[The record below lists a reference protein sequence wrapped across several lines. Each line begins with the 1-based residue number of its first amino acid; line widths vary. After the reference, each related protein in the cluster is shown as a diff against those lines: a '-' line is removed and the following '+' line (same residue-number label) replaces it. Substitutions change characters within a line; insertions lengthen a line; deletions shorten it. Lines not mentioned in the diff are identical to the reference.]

1 MIREISR
8 RKCLRL
14 WLCKPEYMERTKW
27 ENRFVLLRFR
37 KKNYMM
43 FLKDLKRYQMER
55 LYDKLK
61 AYSESDF
68 YAFHM
73 PGHKRNKALLG
84 IELPYDLDIT
94 EIDGFDDLHHAD
106 GILKEEQER
115 AARVFGAEESHF
127 LVNGSTAGIL
137 SAVMGCTHRGDKI
150 LVARHCHKSIYHAI
164 YMNGLV
170 PRYVYPEF
178 DISMHMNGEISKE
191 DVAKA
196 LAAEPD
202 IKAVV
207 IVSPNYDG
215 VVSDVKG
222 IAEVV
227 HSYGIPLI
235 VDEAH
240 GAHFGFDPYFPESAN
255 MYGADLVINSLH
267 KTLPALTQTALL
279 HVNGDMVK
287 RRKVKQYLDMLQTS
301 SPSYILM
308 ASIDACIGMLEETLE
323 THSDARS
330 DYKYKNI
337 FSEYANR
344 IEALRKDLKRLKY
357 LKIIQTDNTDRYDRS
372 KFVISVKHAPMSSHE
387 LYKILLHRYHLQME
401 MLAGTYVLAMTTVGD
416 TQEGLDRLRDA
427 LLEIDKEID
436 TRQGRS
442 AAIETDLPL
451 SGRQPALEKVWTIA
465 EAVNRRDKIQKR
477 SFEDSIGCISVEYAY
492 LYPPGSPL
500 IVPGERITK
509 EAVEI
514 LHWYQDHDF
523 SIEGLQSEDG
533 IEVWIDG

>member
-1 MIREISR
+1 
-8 RKCLRL
+8 
-14 WLCKPEYMERTKW
+14 
-27 ENRFVLLRFR
+27 
-37 KKNYMM
+37 
-43 FLKDLKRYQMER
+43 MER

-61 AYSESDF
+61 AYSVSDF

-73 PGHKRNKALLG
+73 PGHKRNKSLLG

-137 SAVMGCTHRGDKI
+137 SAVMGCTRRGDKI

-196 LAAEPD
+196 LEAEPD

-240 GAHFGFDPYFPESAN
+240 GPHFGFHPAFPERAN
-255 MYGADLVINSLH
+255 DLGADVVINSLH
-267 KTLPALTQTALL
+267 KTLPSLTQTAIL
-279 HVNGDMVK
+279 HINGK
-287 RRKVKQYLDMLQTS
+287 FANRRRIKKYLDMLQSS

-308 ASIDACIGMLEETLE
+308 SSIDACIGLLEETQKEQVQEDESE
-323 THSDARS
+323 TYSDARS
-330 DYKYKNI
+330 DCKYKNI
-337 FSEYANR
+337 FSEYAKR

-357 LKIIQTDNTDRYDRS
+357 LKIIQTDHTDRYDRS

-387 LYKILLHRYHLQME
+387 LYDILLHKYHLQME

-416 TQEGLDRLRDA
+416 TGEGLNRLRDA
-427 LLEIDKEID
+427 LLEIDTELDRRTVKEQEKKD
-436 TRQGRS
+436 LLTDS
-442 AAIETDLPL
+442 DLPL
-451 SGRQPALEKVWTIA
+451 SGRQPSLEKVWTIA
-465 EAVNRRDKIQKR
+465 EAVNCKDAEQCGLRSYENGKDAFPFGRTGHAEKR
-477 SFEDSIGCISVEYAY
+477 TFTDSIGCISLEYAY

-514 LHWYQDHDF
+514 LHWYQEHDF

>member
-1 MIREISR
+1 M
-8 RKCLRL
+8 
-14 WLCKPEYMERTKW
+14 
-27 ENRFVLLRFR
+27 
-37 KKNYMM
+37 
-43 FLKDLKRYQMER
+43 
-55 LYDKLK
+55 
-61 AYSESDF
+61 
-68 YAFHM
+68 
-73 PGHKRNKALLG
+73 
-84 IELPYDLDIT
+84 
-94 EIDGFDDLHHAD
+94 
-106 GILKEEQER
+106 
-115 AARVFGAEESHF
+115 
-127 LVNGSTAGIL
+127 
-137 SAVMGCTHRGDKI
+137 
-150 LVARHCHKSIYHAI
+150 
-164 YMNGLV
+164 
-170 PRYVYPEF
+170 
-178 DISMHMNGEISKE
+178 
-191 DVAKA
+191 
-196 LAAEPD
+196 
-202 IKAVV
+202 
-207 IVSPNYDG
+207 IVSPTYDG
-215 VVSDVKG
+215 VVSDIEK
-222 IAEVV
+222 IAEIV
-227 HSYGIPLI
+227 HAKGCPLI

-240 GAHFGFDPYFPESAN
+240 GAHFGFDPYFPKSAN
-255 MYGADLVINSLH
+255 IYGADLVINSLH

-514 LHWYQDHDF
+514 LHWYQEHDF

>member
-1 MIREISR
+1 M
-8 RKCLRL
+8 
-14 WLCKPEYMERTKW
+14 
-27 ENRFVLLRFR
+27 
-37 KKNYMM
+37 
-43 FLKDLKRYQMER
+43 
-55 LYDKLK
+55 
-61 AYSESDF
+61 
-68 YAFHM
+68 
-73 PGHKRNKALLG
+73 
-84 IELPYDLDIT
+84 
-94 EIDGFDDLHHAD
+94 
-106 GILKEEQER
+106 
-115 AARVFGAEESHF
+115 
-127 LVNGSTAGIL
+127 
-137 SAVMGCTHRGDKI
+137 
-150 LVARHCHKSIYHAI
+150 
-164 YMNGLV
+164 
-170 PRYVYPEF
+170 
-178 DISMHMNGEISKE
+178 
-191 DVAKA
+191 
-196 LAAEPD
+196 
-202 IKAVV
+202 
-207 IVSPNYDG
+207 IVSPTYDG
-215 VVSDVKG
+215 VVSDIEK
-222 IAEVV
+222 IAEIV
-227 HSYGIPLI
+227 HAKGCPLI

-240 GAHFGFDPYFPESAN
+240 GAHFGFDPYFPKSAN
-255 MYGADLVINSLH
+255 IYGADLVINSLH

-387 LYKILLHRYHLQME
+387 LYEILLHRYHLQME

-436 TRQGRS
+436 TRQGRP

-465 EAVNRRDKIQKR
+465 EAVNRTDKIQKR

-514 LHWYQDHDF
+514 LHWYQEHDF

>member
-1 MIREISR
+1 MR
-8 RKCLRL
+8 
-14 WLCKPEYMERTKW
+14 
-27 ENRFVLLRFR
+27 
-37 KKNYMM
+37 
-43 FLKDLKRYQMER
+43 R
-55 LYDKLK
+55 LYKELENYGK
-61 AYSESDF
+61 SDF
-68 YAFHM
+68 YPFHM
-73 PGHKRNKALLG
+73 PGHKRNKAC
-84 IELPYDLDIT
+84 IEGDFPIERDIT
-94 EIDGFDDLHHAD
+94 EIDGFDDLHHSE
-106 GILKEEQER
+106 GILLEAQNALSRMYGTRKS
-115 AARVFGAEESHF
+115 FFS
-127 LVNGSTAGIL
+127 VNGSTAGIL
-137 SAVMGCTHRGDKI
+137 TAISASVKKGGQI
-150 LVARHCHKSIYHAI
+150 LVARNCHKAVYHAI
-164 YMNGLV
+164 YLRELV
-170 PRYVYPEF
+170 PTYIYPQSDNDLGINGSISVSRVERYLEENPKIE
-178 DISMHMNGEISKE
+178 
-191 DVAKA
+191 
-196 LAAEPD
+196 
-202 IKAVV
+202 AVL
-207 IVSPNYDG
+207 ITSPTYDG
-215 VVSDVKG
+215 VVSDVRQ
-222 IAEVV
+222 IAEAV
-227 HSYGIPLI
+227 HKYGIPLI

-240 GAHFGFDPYFPESAN
+240 GAHFGFDPYFPKSAN
-255 MYGADLVINSLH
+255 IYGADLVINSLH

-387 LYKILLHRYHLQME
+387 LYEILLHRYHLQME

-436 TRQGRS
+436 TRQGRP

-500 IVPGERITK
+500 IVPGARITK

-514 LHWYQDHDF
+514 LHWYQEHDF
-523 SIEGLQSEDG
+523 SIEGLQAEDG

>member
-1 MIREISR
+1 
-8 RKCLRL
+8 
-14 WLCKPEYMERTKW
+14 
-27 ENRFVLLRFR
+27 
-37 KKNYMM
+37 
-43 FLKDLKRYQMER
+43 MER

-222 IAEVV
+222 IAEVA
-227 HSYGIPLI
+227 HSYRIPLI

-240 GAHFGFDPYFPESAN
+240 GPHFGFHPAFPGRAN
-255 MYGADLVINSLH
+255 DLGADVVINSLH
-267 KTLPALTQTALL
+267 KTLPSLTQTAIL
-279 HVNGDMVK
+279 HINGKLANRRSIWICYRVAVHPIFSWQVWMPVWILWMENVK
-287 RRKVKQYLDMLQTS
+287 MHLNFMWR
-301 SPSYILM
+301 
-308 ASIDACIGMLEETLE
+308 
-323 THSDARS
+323 
-330 DYKYKNI
+330 DYKSSEKSWNHYSIYRFSVQNI
-337 FSEYANR
+337 MIFPK
-344 IEALRKDLKRLKY
+344 L
-357 LKIIQTDNTDRYDRS
+357 
-372 KFVISVKHAPMSSHE
+372 
-387 LYKILLHRYHLQME
+387 
-401 MLAGTYVLAMTTVGD
+401 
-416 TQEGLDRLRDA
+416 
-427 LLEIDKEID
+427 
-436 TRQGRS
+436 
-442 AAIETDLPL
+442 
-451 SGRQPALEKVWTIA
+451 
-465 EAVNRRDKIQKR
+465 
-477 SFEDSIGCISVEYAY
+477 
-492 LYPPGSPL
+492 
-500 IVPGERITK
+500 
-509 EAVEI
+509 
-514 LHWYQDHDF
+514 
-523 SIEGLQSEDG
+523 
-533 IEVWIDG
+533 

>member
-1 MIREISR
+1 MNNI
-8 RKCLRL
+8 
-14 WLCKPEYMERTKW
+14 
-27 ENRFVLLRFR
+27 F
-37 KKNYMM
+37 
-43 FLKDLKRYQMER
+43 
-55 LYDKLK
+55 DKLK
-61 AYSESDF
+61 NYSDSDY

-73 PGHKRNKALLG
+73 PGHKRNLDLMDG
-84 IELPYDLDIT
+84 TSPYRIDIT
-94 EIDGFDDLHHAD
+94 EIDGFDDLHHAE
-106 GILKEEQER
+106 GILRDAQER
-115 AARVFGAEESHF
+115 AARVYQADETHF
-127 LVNGSTAGIL
+127 LVNGSTVGII
-137 SAVMGCTHRGDKI
+137 SAILGTTEKGDSI
-150 LVARHCHKSIYHAI
+150 LVARNCHKSVYHAI
-164 YMNGLV
+164 YLNELDPVYLYPKFDTEQGL
-170 PRYVYPEF
+170 
-178 DISMHMNGEISKE
+178 STEIDAA
-191 DVAKA
+191 DVQKA
-196 LAAEPD
+196 LEEHPK
-202 IKAVV
+202 ICAVM
-207 IVSPNYDG
+207 IVSPTYDG
-215 VVSDVKG
+215 VVSDIEK
-222 IAEVV
+222 IAEIV
-227 HSYGIPLI
+227 HAKGCPLI

-240 GAHFGFDPYFPESAN
+240 GAHFGFDPYFPKSAN
-255 MYGADLVINSLH
+255 IYGADLVINSLH

-279 HVNGDMVK
+279 HVNGNMVN

-323 THSDARS
+323 TQSDARS

-387 LYKILLHRYHLQME
+387 LYEILLHRYHLQME

-436 TRQGRS
+436 TRQGRP

-514 LHWYQDHDF
+514 LHWYQEHDF